1 MAEHAEKPLVHV
13 RNLSK
18 VFVTERV
25 ETHAL
30 SDLTFDIERGE
41 YLVVQGP
48 SGCGK
53 STLLAILGLLDE
65 PTGGEYRLADTDT
78 SGLNLTR
85 RAHLRNR
92 ELGFVFQAFNL
103 VADLTIRENVE
114 LPLRYR
120 KGSARPKP
128 AERAERA
135 MGMLEDVGIAHRADH
150 YQALLSGA
158 QQQRAAVARALVAE
172 PSLLLADEPTGNL
185 DAESENTVM
194 ELLAGCHERGTTLC
208 VVSHNP
214 RFAAAADRTLVLSE
228 GRLQS

>member
-18 VFVTERV
+18 VFVTEKV

-30 SDLTFDIERGE
+30 SNLTFDIERGE

-103 VADLTIRENVE
+103 VADLTIR
-114 LPLRYR
+114 
-120 KGSARPKP
+120 G
-128 AERAERA
+128 ERR
-135 MGMLEDVGIAHRADH
+135 V
-150 YQALLSGA
+150 
-158 QQQRAAVARALVAE
+158 
-172 PSLLLADEPTGNL
+172 
-185 DAESENTVM
+185 
-194 ELLAGCHERGTTLC
+194 
-208 VVSHNP
+208 
-214 RFAAAADRTLVLSE
+214 AAALPQGFGQAEAGGTGGARHGNAGRRRDRAS
-228 GRLQS
+228 R